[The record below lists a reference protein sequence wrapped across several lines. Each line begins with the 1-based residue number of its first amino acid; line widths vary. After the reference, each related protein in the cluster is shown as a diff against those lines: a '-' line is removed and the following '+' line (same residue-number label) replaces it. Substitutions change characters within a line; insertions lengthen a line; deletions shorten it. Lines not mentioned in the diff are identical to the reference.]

1 MFVNII
7 IVLKYEIVKFSWVS
21 YSIIVLY
28 NIWICHKHLIL
39 NLPCKIENLLE
50 KVSWNYIKILNNF
63 LKSSQSAQKLQTVFI
78 TIELVNYFG
87 FNVALRFRNIKIIKL
102 LITQIILIKLKS
114 CEQFRLNDSQYINL
128 IIILIILNNIKF
140 A

>member
-1 MFVNII
+1 MFVNVIV
-7 IVLKYEIVKFSWVS
+7 VLKYEIVKFSWVS

-39 NLPCKIENLLE
+39 NLPSKIENLLE
-50 KVSWNYIKILNNF
+50 KIDWNYIKILNNF

-140 A
+140 V